1 MKKVIAIIGSFMF
14 GFVLGAL
21 MSSNKKRGLIDDVE
35 YIPNSGMIST
45 THSICNTYIIS
56 DYFNI

>member
-14 GFVLGAL
+14 GFVLAAL

-35 YIPNSGMIST
+35 YIPDDEFWN
-45 THSICNTYIIS
+45 
-56 DYFNI
+56 DFDKALDL